1 MKNDI
6 TSLRNHLFLQ
16 LERLN
21 DEDLSAEKMQI
32 EIDRSNALSNLA
44 KVIVDSAKTEVL
56 FIKVTDGGRDSTKF
70 FTNNIAIDK

>member
-21 DEDLSAEKMQI
+21 DEDLSEEKMQI
-32 EIDRSNALSNLA
+32 EIDRANALSNIA

-56 FIKVTDGGRDSTKF
+56 FIKVTDGGRESSKF
-70 FTNNIAIDK
+70 FSNNLALDK